1 MDRSLEGPI
10 VVTRKRSTRRWRV
23 DRFLP
28 AFMLAPAV
36 LVLAALTLFPIG
48 YVIYLSLT
56 DTGVNSPNGSFI
68 GLDNFR
74 LIKDDPAFWDS
85 VRVTGLFTG
94 GAVLAE
100 FVLGFAIALLLNG
113 KMRGLG
119 LLRTLMLLP
128 MVMTPVIVALT
139 WRMLYGPTYGYF
151 DYLLSRLGLGQPNW
165 LDNSRLALVSVIA
178 VDVWQWT
185 PFMFL
190 LLTAGLQSMPT
201 EPFEAA
207 RVDGAGRLA
216 TFRHLTLPL
225 MRNIIII
232 ALIFRAIDAFDT
244 FDIIWVLTNGGPGTT
259 TQTLTIYS
267 YFQSFRWFNFGYGA
281 ALSVVMLVAV
291 AVFCAIMVLLMNRET
306 A

>member
-1 MDRSLEGPI
+1 
-10 VVTRKRSTRRWRV
+10 
-23 DRFLP
+23 
-28 AFMLAPAV
+28 MLAPAV

-56 DTGVNSPNGSFI
+56 DYGVNSASPNGVFI
-68 GLDNFR
+68 GLDNYR

-85 VRVTGLFTG
+85 VRVTGLYTG
-94 GAVLAE
+94 GAVIAE
-100 FVLGFAIALLLNG
+100 FLLGLGIALLLNR
-113 KMRGLG
+113 KLRGLG
-119 LLRTLMLLP
+119 LVRALLLLP

-151 DYLLSRLGLGQPNW
+151 DYLLGLLGFRQPDW
-165 LDNSRLALVSVIA
+165 LNDSGLALASVIA

-190 LLTAGLQSMPT
+190 LLTAGLHSLPT

-216 TFRHLTLPL
+216 TFRYLTLPL
-225 MRNIIII
+225 LRNIIII

-244 FDIIWVLTNGGPGTT
+244 FDIIWVLTNGGPGTS

-281 ALSVVMLVAV
+281 ALSVVMLAAV
-291 AVFCAIMVLLMNRET
+291 ALFCALMVGLMRRE
-306 A
+306 AAE

>member
-1 MDRSLEGPI
+1 
-10 VVTRKRSTRRWRV
+10 
-23 DRFLP
+23 
-28 AFMLAPAV
+28 MLAPAV

-48 YVIYLSLT
+48 YVIWLSLT
-56 DTGVNSPNGSFI
+56 DYGVNSASPNGVFI
-68 GLDNFR
+68 GLDNYR

-85 VRVTGLFTG
+85 VRVTGLFIG
-94 GAVLAE
+94 GAVLTE
-100 FVLGFAIALLLNG
+100 FLLGFGIALLLNR

-119 LLRTLMLLP
+119 LIRTLLLLP
-128 MVMTPVIVALT
+128 MVMTPVIVGLA
-139 WRMLYGPTYGYF
+139 WRMLYGPTYGFF
-151 DYLLSRLGLGQPNW
+151 DYLLSLLGLGQPAW
-165 LDNSRLALVSVIA
+165 LDDQHLALPSVIA

-190 LLTAGLQSMPT
+190 LLTAGLHSMPT

-216 TFRHLTLPL
+216 TFRYLTLPL

-259 TQTLTIYS
+259 TQTMTIYS

-281 ALSVVMLVAV
+281 ALSVIMLAVV
-291 AVFCAIMVLLMNRET
+291 AVFCVLMVALMRREP

>member
-1 MDRSLEGPI
+1 MDIPRGRPGRPSRL
-10 VVTRKRSTRRWRV
+10 

-28 AFMLAPAV
+28 VYMLAPAV

-56 DTGVNSPNGSFI
+56 DYGVNSASPNGVFI
-68 GLDNFR
+68 GLYNYR

-85 VRVTGLFTG
+85 VRVTGLYTG

-100 FVLGFAIALLLNG
+100 FLLGLAIALLLNR

-119 LLRTLMLLP
+119 LVRTLMLLP

-151 DYLLSRLGLGQPNW
+151 DYLLGLLGLGQPDW
-165 LDNSRLALVSVIA
+165 LNDSKLALLSVIA

-190 LLTAGLQSMPT
+190 LLTAGLHSLPT

-216 TFRHLTLPL
+216 TF
-225 MRNIIII
+225 
-232 ALIFRAIDAFDT
+232 
-244 FDIIWVLTNGGPGTT
+244 
-259 TQTLTIYS
+259 
-267 YFQSFRWFNFGYGA
+267 
-281 ALSVVMLVAV
+281 
-291 AVFCAIMVLLMNRET
+291 
-306 A
+306 